1 MFSLCLGVGDFL
13 GLLIKAF
20 DFHSP
25 HTLTSPRILR
35 FDINLRELEIISH
48 GGKKSEL
55 CKLFVKCI
63 ESKRNIS
70 LNVVGVGQSLCLSTE
85 YLHALLQ
92 IYGFD

>member
-1 MFSLCLGVGDFL
+1 MFSLCLGVRDFL
-13 GLLIKAF
+13 RLLIKAF

-25 HTLTSPRILR
+25 HTLTHPRILR
-35 FDINLRELEIISH
+35 FDISLGELEIISH
-48 GGKKSEL
+48 GGKKPEL

-63 ESKRNIS
+63 ESKRTIP

-85 YLHALLQ
+85 YLCAPLQ